1 MSRHYGD
8 GPYGI
13 PGTQGVA
20 VTPGN
25 PVGGGGAAINMP
37 TRASMAGQGTALPPY
52 MRVPVWPP
60 QLLLSTNRLVGHQTR
75 DYTGGVLNAALNAE
89 AVAAIQFDI
98 PCIIY
103 ALTASAV
110 TTDQAVFVNGL
121 TPLDSFLIALEHS
134 NGDRLTAGQARL
146 GSTICGSA
154 QRPRM
159 VGGNGWVFDRGSTLI
174 VRITPLQAN
183 LRIDFVVETIE
194 ERGPTNIA
202 R

>member
-1 MSRHYGD
+1 MSRFYGD
-8 GPYGI
+8 GYGI
-13 PGTQGVA
+13 PGTTGVA
-20 VTPGN
+20 ATPGD

-37 TRASMAGQGTALPPY
+37 TRASMAGQGAALPPY

-75 DYTGGVLNAALNAE
+75 DYTAGVLNAAINVE
-89 AVAAIQFDI
+89 AISTIQFDI

-103 ALTASAV
+103 AITASAV
-110 TTDQAVFVNGL
+110 TTNAVAFTAGL
-121 TPLDSFLIALEHS
+121 IPLDSFLIGFEHS

-146 GSTICGSA
+146 GSTICGTA
-154 QRPRM
+154 LRPRM
-159 VGGNGWVFDRGSTLI
+159 VGGNGWVFDRGSTL
-174 VRITPLQAN
+174 VARITPLQAN
-183 LRIDFVVETIE
+183 LRIDIVVETIE